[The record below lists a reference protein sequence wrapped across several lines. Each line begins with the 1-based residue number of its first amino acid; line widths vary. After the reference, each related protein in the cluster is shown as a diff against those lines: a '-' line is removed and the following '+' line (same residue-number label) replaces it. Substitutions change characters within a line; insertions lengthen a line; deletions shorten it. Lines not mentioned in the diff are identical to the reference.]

1 MITNK
6 LRFVEEEKIPVAERK
21 KRLREHMKSR
31 RADNENRD
39 VKEVLLCENLLR
51 VIEDFERERLEKEQ
65 EKTVF
70 IYLSFSSEAPTDLA
84 IETLKNRGFTV
95 LCPRVEED
103 GMQAVLC
110 GDDFTLSHMGI
121 REPVGKEWTN
131 SPTYA
136 VVPLLAV
143 DANGNRLG
151 YGKGYY
157 DRYLAKHPTAKR
169 IGYCYDFQYVR
180 EVPIEVFDERLDVI
194 VTDKQVV
201 YTRQDSRG

>member
-6 LRFVEEEKIPVAERK
+6 LRFLEEEEIPVAERK

-70 IYLSFSSEAPTDLA
+70 IYLSFSSEAPTDLV

-157 DRYLAKHPTAKR
+157 DRFLARFTGHMVGICYSSCVRRYLPHGR
-169 IGYCYDFQYVR
+169 
-180 EVPIEVFDERLDVI
+180 FDRPVQLL
-194 VTDKQVV
+194 VTEN
-201 YTRQDSRG
+201 YIRRTGRRQ